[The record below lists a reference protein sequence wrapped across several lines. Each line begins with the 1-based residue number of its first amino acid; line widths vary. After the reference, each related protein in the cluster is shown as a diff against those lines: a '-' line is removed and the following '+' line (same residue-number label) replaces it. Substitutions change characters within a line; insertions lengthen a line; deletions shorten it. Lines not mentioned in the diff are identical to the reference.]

1 VRTGLSARVAGL
13 SLLTVGLCGC
23 ASAPKRTETVSVA
36 IPSPTAAETRGL
48 IQGLSSKDPEIRRRS
63 AWALAVATELQG
75 EARHSLEPLQN
86 DGQKSV
92 RYAAVW
98 ALSHLSRGRE
108 ERDPAEPGTAGGDW
122 TPPKPIVSPRP
133 DYPPEARAAKVQG
146 TVLVEILVGEEGEVA
161 HLAIRQ
167 SIPSLNAAAVTCVS
181 RWKFEPARVDGA
193 PRASVA
199 YVPVAFRID

>member
-1 VRTGLSARVAGL
+1 VPRGMSARGAGL
-13 SLLTVGLCGC
+13 SLLMAGLCGC
-23 ASAPKRTETVSVA
+23 ASAPKRSEAVDVA
-36 IPSPTAAETRGL
+36 APSPAALETRAL
-48 IQGLSSKDPEIRRRS
+48 IQGLSSKDAEIRRRS
-63 AWALAVATELQG
+63 AWGLSGAKELQG
-75 EARHSLEPLQN
+75 EARHALEPLQT

-98 ALSHLSRGRE
+98 ALSHLSRGKDE
-108 ERDPAEPGTAGGDW
+108 PDPAEPKTAGGNW

-133 DYPPEARAAKVQG
+133 DYPPEARATKVQG

-181 RWKFEPARVDGA
+181 RWKFEPARVDGV
-193 PRASVA
+193 PRATVA